1 MTTRGRDTEK
11 ATGGAGSSRQARW
24 AGSHLAVVLAV
35 PAAQV
40 IWSPPTSMPVAL
52 SLSIGLGVDG

>member
-1 MTTRGRDTEK
+1 MTTRGRVTK
-11 ATGGAGSSRQARW
+11 KGTGGAGSVRQARW

-35 PAAQV
+35 PTARV